1 MRLVEMGQKSSS
13 IELADTLSDLMSGV
27 AGWLLIGLGIIAFLA
42 GIGGIIQTAGTAE
55 VIVPLLLVGFAI
67 LCIISGAF
75 VNPRFRRRLDRRHE
89 LSRFGAVRTV
99 EHRTR
104 HRTRSATENGR
115 ESCVVCDSD
124 SKEGLIR
131 RYRREYAVV
140 AVPLWTISEKHNFYC
155 PDCAL
160 AELSDRST
168 VGTGDDDTAEWAAT
182 EAE

>member
-42 GIGGIIQTAGTAE
+42 GTGGIIQTAGTAE
-55 VIVPLLLVGFAI
+55 VIVPLLLVGFAV

-75 VNPRFRRRLDRRHE
+75 VNPRFRRRLDRHHE

-99 EHRTR
+99 E

-140 AVPLWTISEKHNFYC
+140 GVPLWTISEKHNFYC

>member
-1 MRLVEMGQKSSS
+1 MRPVEMGQKSSS

-42 GIGGIIQTAGTAE
+42 GTGGIIRTAGTAE

-67 LCIISGAF
+67 LCVISGAF

-104 HRTRSATENGR
+104 SATENGR

-124 SKEGLIR
+124 SKEGHIR

-140 AVPLWTISEKHNFYC
+140 GVPLWTISEKHNFYS
-155 PDCAL
+155 PDCAI
-160 AELSDRST
+160 AELSDRPT

-182 EAE
+182 EVE